1 VFKLKSNKHL
11 IALALSI
18 GFLLA
23 VSVINASSEETEF
36 PLNITDSAGR
46 VVSLSEP
53 VQGIIVLNTDAAE
66 AVSALG
72 ASDLIVGLAEGIK
85 EDYAF
90 QGLKERPSIGTWS
103 DIDFEKI
110 GEIGSKRNGTGIIV
124 LGFVYP
130 GKPNGVEAVSK
141 NLEPFSGIVA
151 LGLDFY
157 KEENLSR
164 ELRLLGSI
172 LGQEDR
178 AEELI
183 DWHDRHVAEVE
194 QGAKNLDR
202 PRVFIEGSSRGLG
215 DITTFGGSSASGMLL
230 EKAGGTNVMEEDEAY
245 PKVEWEWVVSQDPE
259 VIIKTDY
266 LKSSDGLP
274 GWSLTSSG
282 DVKALEEMRND
293 ILSRPGAQNISA
305 VKNDRVYVVSAQT
318 LFGLDNVAGLQRL
331 AEILHPG
338 IALEPEEAYG
348 EYLDFMRLEEQSDR
362 MFVFPAV
369 D

>member
-1 VFKLKSNKHL
+1 
-11 IALALSI
+11 
-18 GFLLA
+18 
-23 VSVINASSEETEF
+23 
-36 PLNITDSAGR
+36 
-46 VVSLSEP
+46 
-53 VQGIIVLNTDAAE
+53 
-66 AVSALG
+66 
-72 ASDLIVGLAEGIK
+72 
-85 EDYAF
+85 YAF
-90 QGLKERPSIGTWS
+90 QRLKERPSIGTWN

-110 GEIGSKRNGTGIIV
+110 GEIGSKGNGTGIIV

-130 GKPNGVEAVSK
+130 GKPNGVESVSK
-141 NLEPFSGIVA
+141 NLEPFGGIVA

-230 EKAGGTNVMEEDEAY
+230 EKAGGTNVMEEEEAY

-274 GWSLTSSG
+274 GWSLTSS
-282 DVKALEEMRND
+282 DDAKALEEMRND

-305 VKNDRVYVVSAQT
+305 VKNDRVYIVSAQT

-338 IALEPEEAYG
+338 IALEPEESYG
-348 EYLDFMRLEEQSDR
+348 EYLDFMGLEEQSNR
-362 MFVFPAV
+362 TFVYPAV